1 MPLILGT
8 NSIKDTGYD
17 VANSLRFESAY
28 LQNPSSG
35 ASSSAERR
43 TLTWSMWVKRSELGA
58 TGSTQ
63 YLASGRESSGNYYVG
78 ILFNSS
84 DQLRVIQ
91 SAGGSTNFDLKTNRV
106 FRDVSAWYHIVVA
119 FDTTQ
124 STSSNRIKIYVN
136 GTQETSFATETY
148 PSQNADT
155 YFGMTS
161 GGDGYPTYIGSNTSA
176 HFSGYMAEVV
186 EVGGSQLNADSFGE
200 FDSDTP
206 TVWKPKD
213 LSDLSFGST
222 AGTNVYLDFEDS
234 SDLGNDIS
242 GGNNDY
248 SLNSIAAA
256 DQTPDTCTN
265 NFATLNPLGFKGT
278 IPTFSE
284 GNLNVI
290 VGNTASLW
298 SVPTI
303 GVSSGKWYVEGRLE
317 GSTIASGIYYHDI
330 GFADRPDNAGQSLY
344 ASDAR
349 VFWIS
354 SWDGKI
360 NYRTGGSTTAGLV
373 TGLTT
378 IVPGNFFQLYLDMDN
393 ELMYWG
399 REGSLLNSTGVSFN
413 GKESLTGEYYFAFAD
428 QYTNG
433 TTEYA
438 INFGHGSFI
447 GSNYGTTTV
456 SNFQDA
462 NGFGNFKY
470 NPTVTTDEG
479 SKDFLA
485 LCTKNLAE
493 FG

>member
-1 MPLILGT
+1 MSLLIPGT

-35 ASSSAERR
+35 ASSSAERK
-43 TLTWSMWVKRSELGA
+43 TLTWSIWLKRSELGA

-63 YLASGRESSGNYYVG
+63 YLASGRDSSGNYYVG

-124 STSSNRIKIYVN
+124 STNSNRIKIYVN

-148 PSQNADT
+148 PSQDLAT

-186 EVGGSQLNADSFGE
+186 EVGGSQLTPTSFGE

-222 AGTNVYLDFEDS
+222 AGANVYLDFEDS
-234 SDLGNDIS
+234 SDLGNDVS

-248 SLNSIAAA
+248 SLNSIAAT
-256 DQTPDTCTN
+256 DQSTDTCTN
-265 NFATLNPLGFKGT
+265 NFATLNPLFKTQDSGT
-278 IPTFSE
+278 ISE
-284 GNLNVI
+284 GNTI
-290 VGNTASLW
+290 YTAAANAWGGSG
-298 SVPTI
+298 STI
-303 GVSSGKWYVEGRLE
+303 ALSSGKWYWEGQINNNPGGHFFGVIDDSIDVDNSSSAPYQQA
-317 GSTIASGIYYHDI
+317 GSTLYYSGS
-330 GFADRPDNAGQSLY
+330 GGQMYKDGSSDGGSHGTFG
-344 ASDAR
+344 ASDIISFALNLDDNQIS
-349 VFWIS
+349 VYKNGSAIVTNFALSTTKNSLFVWVIGYNSGTDQLKVNFGGTPPFTIS
-354 SWDGKI
+354 S
-360 NYRTGGSTTAGLV
+360 
-373 TGLTT
+373 
-378 IVPGNFFQLYLDMDN
+378 GN
-393 ELMYWG
+393 
-399 REGSLLNSTGVSFN
+399 
-413 GKESLTGEYYFAFAD
+413 A
-428 QYTNG
+428 
-433 TTEYA
+433 
-438 INFGHGSFI
+438 
-447 GSNYGTTTV
+447 
-456 SNFQDA
+456 DA
-462 NGFGNFKY
+462 NGYGNFEY
-470 NPTVTTDEG
+470 SVPSG
-479 SKDFLA
+479 YYSI
-485 LCTKNLAE
+485 CTKNLAE

>member
-8 NSIKDTGYD
+8 NSIKDTGYN
-17 VANSLRFESAY
+17 VANSLRFNQGSSDY
-28 LQNPSSG
+28 LNRTNGSSTGKIWSFSCWFKISDPSDTNMNIFNVSSDANNTTYVEVATKSQNGLDIQVRNGSG
-35 ASSSAERR
+35 TTYIRRRSSA
-43 TLTWSMWVKRSELGA
+43 V
-58 TGSTQ
+58 
-63 YLASGRESSGNYYVG
+63 
-78 ILFNSS
+78 
-84 DQLRVIQ
+84 LRDVTSWYNAIVIFD
-91 SAGGSTNFDLKTNRV
+91 STN
-106 FRDVSAWYHIVVA
+106 
-119 FDTTQ
+119 
-124 STSSNRIKIYVN
+124 STADDRIKVFLN
-136 GTQETSFATETY
+136 GSRLTSFQENVGTVDADYVTQIGV
-148 PSQNADT
+148 SNAAVE
-155 YFGMTS
+155 
-161 GGDGYPTYIGSNTSA
+161 IGRNTSA
-176 HFSGYMAEVV
+176 AHHFDGYLAEIVLV
-186 EVGGSQLNADSFGE
+186 DGTALSTTDFGE
-200 FDSDTP
+200 FDEDSP
-206 TVWKPKD
+206 TIWKPKD
-213 LSDLSFGST
+213 VSGLTF
-222 AGTNVYLDFEDS
+222 GTNGFHLDFENS
-234 SDLGNDIS
+234 SALGNDVS
-242 GGNNDY
+242 GNDNDFTVNN
-248 SLNSIAAA
+248 LTAA
-256 DQTPDTCTN
+256 DQTTDTCTN
-265 NFATLNPLGFKGT
+265 NFATLNPLGFAGT
-278 IPTFSE
+278 IPTFSQ
-284 GNLNVI
+284 GNLNV
-290 VGNTASLW
+290 VCGSGVSLW

-317 GSTIASGIYYHDI
+317 GSTIASGVYYHDI

-344 ASDAR
+344 SSDAR
-349 VFWIS
+349 VFWLS

-438 INFGHGSFI
+438 VNFGQGSFV
-447 GSNYGTTTV
+447 GSNYGTTSV

-493 FG
+493 SG

>member
-8 NSIKDTGYD
+8 NSIKDTGYE
-17 VANSLRFESAY
+17 VANSCRFNDDSDDH
-28 LQNPSSG
+28 LDRTPS
-35 ASSSAERR
+35 
-43 TLTWSMWVKRSELGA
+43 
-58 TGSTQ
+58 
-63 YLASGRESSGNYYVG
+63 SSGNRRTWTWSCWFKRASFTSNSRVFVAYSDNSNRVEIG
-78 ILFNSS
+78 IHNETVNCFRVELLSSSSNSEL
-84 DQLRVIQ
+84 Q
-91 SAGGSTNFDLKTNRV
+91 TNAV
-106 FRDVSAWYHIVVA
+106 FRDPSAWFHAVVA
-119 FDTTQ
+119 VDTTQ
-124 STSSNRIKIYVN
+124 GTDSNRVKLYIN
-136 GTQETSFATETY
+136 GTQVTSFQAESYPTQNTEYVINHTVEHNIGKSINFARPY
-148 PSQNADT
+148 
-155 YFGMTS
+155 
-161 GGDGYPTYIGSNTSA
+161 DGY
-176 HFSGYMAEVV
+176 MCEVV
-186 EVGGSQLNADSFGE
+186 LIDGQQLDPTSFGE
-200 FDSDTP
+200 FDEDSP
-206 TVWKPKD
+206 TIWKPID
-213 LSDLSFGST
+213 VSGLTF
-222 AGTNVYLDFEDS
+222 GTNGFYLDFENS
-234 SDLGNDIS
+234 SALGNDVS
-242 GGNNDY
+242 GNDNDFTVNN
-248 SLNSIAAA
+248 LTAA
-256 DQTPDTCTN
+256 DQTTDTCTN
-265 NFATLNPLGFKGT
+265 NFATLNPLGFAGT
-278 IPTFSE
+278 IPTFSQ
-284 GNLNVI
+284 GNLNV
-290 VGNTASLW
+290 VVDNTASLW

-349 VFWIS
+349 VFWLS

-438 INFGHGSFI
+438 VNFGQGSFV
-447 GSNYGTTTV
+447 GSNYGTTSV